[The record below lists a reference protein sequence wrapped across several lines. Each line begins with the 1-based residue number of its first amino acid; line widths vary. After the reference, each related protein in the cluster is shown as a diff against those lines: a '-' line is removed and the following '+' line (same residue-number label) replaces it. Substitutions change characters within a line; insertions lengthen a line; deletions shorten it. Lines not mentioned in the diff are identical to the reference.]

1 MAYYAQHN
9 QCGCQKRLVSSWE
22 DKRGKVMAP
31 ARSNSAI
38 MHVQVQSASRWSTC
52 ARQLIIPFTYTINPS
67 SLFKVHPTGKAHFGS
82 FLLQSKVDGSMD
94 VQMAYHI
101 SIWGCSESILLQ
113 VTNQSM
119 HVRCCWVGRSW
130 AFYLLVL
137 LRPSC
142 FVRVM
147 QFNFPSRNC
156 PHISVAKASHNLFL
170 VEKFHD
176 TIYRRVRVKLWILM
190 ICCLVLP

>member
-1 MAYYAQHN
+1 M
-9 QCGCQKRLVSSWE
+9 E
-22 DKRGKVMAP
+22 T
-31 ARSNSAI
+31 
-38 MHVQVQSASRWSTC
+38 WSTC

-142 FVRVM
+142 FVRVI
-147 QFNFPSRNC
+147 QINFPPRNC
-156 PHISVAKASHNLFL
+156 PHINVAKASPNLFL
-170 VEKFHD
+170 VENFHD
-176 TIYRRVRVKLWILM
+176 TIYRRVWVKVWWFVAYFYHHNYETAAGCAFFPLLNWRA
-190 ICCLVLP
+190 VLLPVHKK